1 MFQRITIIGH
11 GLIGSSIARAV
22 RRAGL
27 ETTLVAAD
35 KDLKVCKRVSELGY
49 ADEVTDNIRR
59 SVNGADLVILA
70 VPVGACAAVGAL
82 IAPALKAGAIVTDA
96 GSVKQEVINALKPY
110 IPENVHLIPGHPI
123 AGTEH
128 SGPDAGFAELFD
140 NRWCILTPLPDSDI
154 RAVEKMTQ
162 FWEACGS
169 RIEIMDPQHH
179 DLVLGITSHL
189 PHLIAYTIVGTA
201 DQLEDDI
208 KSEVIK
214 FSASG
219 FRDFTRIAASDPV
232 MWRDV
237 FMNNKVAVLEILQ
250 RFTED
255 LSAMQKAIRRGDGDY
270 LFDTFSRTR
279 AIRRQIIDIGQ
290 ANYVAPGGLQPEGT
304 PPAGDP
310 HKE

>member
-1 MFQRITIIGH
+1 MFQKITIIGQ
-11 GLIGSSIARAV
+11 GLIGSSIARAI
-22 RRAGL
+22 RRAGWDV
-27 ETTLVAAD
+27 TIVAAD
-35 KDLKVCKRVSELGY
+35 KDLEVCKKVSEFGY
-49 ADEVTDNIRR
+49 ADEVMDNTRR
-59 SVNGADLVILA
+59 SVNGADLVIIA
-70 VPVGACAAVGAL
+70 VPVGACKSVGEL
-82 IAPALKAGAIVTDA
+82 IGPALKAGAIVTDV
-96 GSVKQEVINALKPY
+96 GSVKQEVVNALKPY
-110 IPENVHLIPGHPI
+110 LPESVHLVPGHPI

-128 SGPDAGFAELFD
+128 SGPEAGFAELFD
-140 NRWCILTPLPDSDI
+140 NRWCILTPEADTDI
-154 RAVEKMTQ
+154 RAVEKMTA
-162 FWEACGS
+162 FWEMCGS

-237 FMNNKVAVLEILQ
+237 FLNNRNAVLEILQ

-255 LSAMQKAIRRGDGDY
+255 LTSMQKAIRRGDGDF
-270 LFDTFSRTR
+270 LFD
-279 AIRRQIIDIGQ
+279 A
-290 ANYVAPGGLQPEGT
+290 EGT
-304 PPAGDP
+304 PPVEVP
-310 HKE
+310 HKASSHSG